1 VGSRG
6 PVPKRTS
13 QRLGHLTKA
22 EKSASTVVEVVGGVT
37 IPAADAS
44 WHAYATAWYKS
55 LSESGQVK
63 QMEPSDW
70 AAAQVVAGE
79 LTRMLGEELPNA
91 AMFRAVWSA
100 MNDLM
105 TTEGARRRL
114 KVEVN
119 RRQLSAVA
127 APVAKLDDFRA
138 L

>member
-1 VGSRG
+1 MGVRG

-22 EKSASTVVEVVGGVT
+22 EKAASTVVDVAGAVPVPT
-37 IPAADAS
+37 ADPA
-44 WHAYATAWYKS
+44 WHPTATAWYAS

-70 AAAQVVAGE
+70 AAALVVAGE
-79 LTRMLGEELPNA
+79 LTRMLKDDFPNA

-114 KVEVN
+114 KVEIN
-119 RRQLSAVA
+119 RRPLSAA
-127 APVAKLDDFRA
+127 PSPVAQIDDFRD